1 MEYQKRLGQFCSLSI
16 EEVKEELISENPSTA
31 LEALVKKEEGKR
43 ILTRLKQGTYLIS
56 LEVKGKEYSS
66 EDLATAISDLGVK
79 GRSDVTFIIGGSLG
93 LSEEVLSRS
102 DLRLSF
108 SKMTFPHQMM
118 RVILLEQLYRSF
130 KINENETYHK

>member
-1 MEYQKRLGQFCSLSI
+1 MEYQKRLSRFCSLGI
-16 EEVKEELISENPSTA
+16 EEVKEELISENPSSA
-31 LEALVKKEEGKR
+31 QEASVKKEEGKR
-43 ILTRLKQGTYLIS
+43 ILARLKQGTYLIS
-56 LEVKGKEYSS
+56 LDVKGKEYSS
-66 EDLATAISDLGVK
+66 EDMAAVISDLGVK

-93 LSEEVLSRS
+93 LSEEVLNRS

-130 KINENETYHK
+130 KINRNETYHK

>member
-1 MEYQKRLGQFCSLSI
+1 MEYQKRLGRFCSLSI

-130 KINENETYHK
+130 KINKNETYHK